1 MVFSLGQTVVDMM
14 ANGRMANS
22 TELVLIFPVRK
33 RRNAVSGLKENAS
46 LGSMVAMTKTEVKI
60 ENYLNNGS
68 EERKGIDNALAQ
80 NNCLPQ
86 HFYEYIEMV
95 NVMMKQ
101 KYI

>member
-60 ENYLNNGS
+60 ENYLNNV
-68 EERKGIDNALAQ
+68 KFFHINYFVLAETRVHEPIKFDSQ
-80 NNCLPQ
+80 EFSSLD
-86 HFYEYIEMV
+86 
-95 NVMMKQ
+95 
-101 KYI
+101 